1 MKSIDELNRH
11 EMAELNRKIEDH
23 NRKEELNQPIEIKL
37 LKEELARN
45 EETISSLRARNI
57 DITIRLIAYE
67 YGISVGDVVRT
78 PDGTQ
83 YLVKEIFNGTWSY
96 HRGTKPW
103 VIANPHTKD
112 GIGWDEKKEINLYAR
127 WEKVS

>member
-1 MKSIDELNRH
+1 MDTADESRMADHFEHLKA
-11 EMAELNRKIEDH
+11 EM
-23 NRKEELNQPIEIKL
+23 
-37 LKEELARN
+37 ARN

-57 DITIRLIAYE
+57 DIAIRLIAFE

-83 YLVKEIFNGTWSY
+83 YLVKAIVNERWRY
-96 HRGTKPW
+96 HGTKPW
-103 VIANPHTKD
+103 IVVNPHTRD
-112 GIGWDEKKEINLYAR
+112 GIGWDTTRDINLYAR